1 MRENYISRG
10 NIFSRTL
17 MLLAL
22 LVTFGWSG
30 AKAEGSGTVDDPY
43 VIKAGETLTMTQ
55 FNAFYAKFVV
65 PEDVTSD
72 DAALVLD
79 GLKEKFL
86 GVYSDAAYSTDI
98 TQDSWYSGSNPYTLK
113 VPIPKG
119 TTAGTTYYF
128 YQSFPLNTT
137 NIDVTYGAGAA
148 TVEKPLT
155 RLSVTPADGQN
166 LTASSSLVSLQYS
179 RNDIKVSSCTLEVYS
194 HGGAPTLKTS
204 VSVPANVT
212 GAFVAVEPKEALMNL
227 YSAGT
232 IEANDIIKVKI
243 GVKAI
248 SGDKTIWLNGVENSV
263 DEISYIATEK
273 PVMLTKTVNIPGTGL
288 DTFLSWMP
296 ADYTNGL
303 VQLHFDGALDTQN
316 APVVKLMYGNIESDG
331 EYYEEELPVK
341 FFGNNILAVDLRG
354 KLRTPATMNIAS
366 LKVYNTITLSVKGV
380 KAADGTFVYSD
391 GVGSLGS
398 FSFDYTYKAVEY
410 ATTVDFTPASGASI
424 DNVKSIKLWANETGD
439 GKATFAGVQFAY
451 TDGGEAKTVVVPM
464 SQITSEAA
472 PDEANA
478 TIYTI
483 PVPEFSRDADTQV
496 VLTLTGLSTPDGLDH
511 SADFTA
517 TYTTAGHT
525 AAVAAVTSALMVS
538 GDNTIDLITAES
550 IEKLIADSD
559 VKIATSMDDAIGCMQ
574 WQVVNTTTGETV
586 KAVYDTTEKNG
597 EGHWT
602 FWVPIDYKFFEG
614 NQYGIIL
621 KGWTDATAKNNGE
634 APIFE
639 QTITVAGAT
648 KEYKYSSVTLVEP
661 AELLYSQNEANFS
674 LESAE
679 DKTISFT
686 FSDAVTVDQAF
697 VALGF
702 GETDNCDVA
711 MSNDNKTVTLTIPDY
726 VLSTYTN
733 FTVSM
738 LVKDSEGLVV
748 KGNNG
753 EEDNSFISVYV
764 DAKFNLPYAS
774 VVEPAKDATVEKI
787 SSIKF
792 GYDKGI
798 GEGTG
803 KIVIM
808 DKLRNTIASQ
818 KSMTPVIPADQED
831 NWDYIPT
838 EIIVNFDKEITAP
851 GTYVVYVPEG
861 VFNLDLSAQGFA
873 VKSNHEETF
882 SLTVDGEVIPEAPA
896 NVTVTPAAGNVE
908 SLNEIVL
915 TFNDYETCAWT
926 FAVAPTITLPNGETH
941 NIKNYEFGAADNELK
956 CTMPQTLTDEGTYV
970 LTIPAG
976 AVTYNDNPDN
986 LNAAFSV
993 TYIIKGKTA
1002 DTYATASPAPGVVE
1016 SLKDIYVT
1024 FNECGACAWSYKIMP
1039 TITLPDGSVK
1049 TLTNEEATYDWNNPD
1064 IRVVWLKLS
1073 EALTAPGD
1081 YVLNFPAG
1089 TLLLDEDV
1097 PSKAVSFTYTI
1108 EAGNTIDVTVNPAP
1122 GEVASLSSFVLSFA
1136 DDPSLTNTYWNNA
1149 IDESNAPYVIDADG
1163 NKYACTYDYDW
1174 NGDEEL
1180 MVTLSEN
1187 ITTAGSYKLV
1197 IPAGAVMLN
1206 GVATDSDIK
1215 FNYTVTG
1222 EGGSSAWNVT
1232 SDPAN
1237 GSKVT
1242 SLETV
1247 ILTFNDFDP
1256 SNGIDYA
1263 SDEPMVLTD
1272 PNGVEHKLSW
1282 TNAEFHNGVYNA
1294 VRIALLEAN
1303 DDAWTRIDCTTPGTY
1318 TLTIPAN
1325 SVWEYEN
1332 QSNIINEDLV
1342 FTWTVVKPWA
1352 VEVTPENGSTVKV
1365 LEGVT
1370 VTFPDFTT
1378 SDGVAYDGETP
1389 LVLTDP
1395 DGVAHKITPYAV
1407 NQYEGAYNAISVILF
1422 DENNEEIDGSK
1433 RGTYT
1438 LTIPAGCINDYTDET
1453 NTNTEF
1459 TFSWNV
1465 EGIDVTVNPA
1475 NGAEVE
1481 SLKQIAVTFGD
1492 YQVVDWNWAAVREA
1506 PLIFFDSMGDPVQL
1520 TIDNLDIDNKSTN
1533 TLLITL
1539 PEEYTAVGTYSLTI
1553 PSGYV
1558 VVNTTTQETL
1568 DMDLSFSWKIK
1579 GEPLTITPTPGVV
1592 DEIGMV
1598 FITFNDIDPNIGIVI
1613 NQDAYN
1619 ENPAVFT
1626 DKDGKETVIGFRR
1639 INQMYP
1645 TNNTIAITLPVDD
1658 NITEVGTYKLFIPA
1672 NTVYGYLD
1680 KSVVYAEDINIEW
1693 TITTASGIYG
1703 IFAGKNEKVNV
1714 FTIDGKAVLKNADAS
1729 DLKQLAPGKLY
1740 IINGKK
1746 FVVK

>member
-1 MRENYISRG
+1 
-10 NIFSRTL
+10 
-17 MLLAL
+17 
-22 LVTFGWSG
+22 
-30 AKAEGSGTVDDPY
+30 
-43 VIKAGETLTMTQ
+43 
-55 FNAFYAKFVV
+55 
-65 PEDVTSD
+65 
-72 DAALVLD
+72 
-79 GLKEKFL
+79 
-86 GVYSDAAYSTDI
+86 
-98 TQDSWYSGSNPYTLK
+98 
-113 VPIPKG
+113 
-119 TTAGTTYYF
+119 
-128 YQSFPLNTT
+128 
-137 NIDVTYGAGAA
+137 
-148 TVEKPLT
+148 
-155 RLSVTPADGQN
+155 
-166 LTASSSLVSLQYS
+166 
-179 RNDIKVSSCTLEVYS
+179 
-194 HGGAPTLKTS
+194 
-204 VSVPANVT
+204 
-212 GAFVAVEPKEALMNL
+212 
-227 YSAGT
+227 
-232 IEANDIIKVKI
+232 
-243 GVKAI
+243 
-248 SGDKTIWLNGVENSV
+248 
-263 DEISYIATEK
+263 
-273 PVMLTKTVNIPGTGL
+273 
-288 DTFLSWMP
+288 MP
-296 ADYTNGL
+296 
-303 VQLHFDGALDTQN
+303 
-316 APVVKLMYGNIESDG
+316 
-331 EYYEEELPVK
+331 
-341 FFGNNILAVDLRG
+341 
-354 KLRTPATMNIAS
+354 
-366 LKVYNTITLSVKGV
+366 
-380 KAADGTFVYSD
+380 
-391 GVGSLGS
+391 
-398 FSFDYTYKAVEY
+398 
-410 ATTVDFTPASGASI
+410 
-424 DNVKSIKLWANETGD
+424 
-439 GKATFAGVQFAY
+439 
-451 TDGGEAKTVVVPM
+451 
-464 SQITSEAA
+464 SE
-472 PDEANA
+472 
-478 TIYTI
+478 
-483 PVPEFSRDADTQV
+483 
-496 VLTLTGLSTPDGLDH
+496 
-511 SADFTA
+511 
-517 TYTTAGHT
+517 
-525 AAVAAVTSALMVS
+525 
-538 GDNTIDLITAES
+538 
-550 IEKLIADSD
+550 
-559 VKIATSMDDAIGCMQ
+559 
-574 WQVVNTTTGETV
+574 
-586 KAVYDTTEKNG
+586 
-597 EGHWT
+597 
-602 FWVPIDYKFFEG
+602 
-614 NQYGIIL
+614 
-621 KGWTDATAKNNGE
+621 
-634 APIFE
+634 
-639 QTITVAGAT
+639 
-648 KEYKYSSVTLVEP
+648 
-661 AELLYSQNEANFS
+661 
-674 LESAE
+674 
-679 DKTISFT
+679 
-686 FSDAVTVDQAF
+686 
-697 VALGF
+697 
-702 GETDNCDVA
+702 
-711 MSNDNKTVTLTIPDY
+711 
-726 VLSTYTN
+726 
-733 FTVSM
+733 
-738 LVKDSEGLVV
+738 
-748 KGNNG
+748 
-753 EEDNSFISVYV
+753 
-764 DAKFNLPYAS
+764 
-774 VVEPAKDATVEKI
+774 
-787 SSIKF
+787 
-792 GYDKGI
+792 
-798 GEGTG
+798 
-803 KIVIM
+803 
-808 DKLRNTIASQ
+808 
-818 KSMTPVIPADQED
+818 
-831 NWDYIPT
+831 
-838 EIIVNFDKEITAP
+838 
-851 GTYVVYVPEG
+851 
-861 VFNLDLSAQGFA
+861 
-873 VKSNHEETF
+873 
-882 SLTVDGEVIPEAPA
+882 
-896 NVTVTPAAGNVE
+896 
-908 SLNEIVL
+908 
-915 TFNDYETCAWT
+915 
-926 FAVAPTITLPNGETH
+926 
-941 NIKNYEFGAADNELK
+941 
-956 CTMPQTLTDEGTYV
+956 
-970 LTIPAG
+970 
-976 AVTYNDNPDN
+976 
-986 LNAAFSV
+986 
-993 TYIIKGKTA
+993 
-1002 DTYATASPAPGVVE
+1002 
-1016 SLKDIYVT
+1016 
-1024 FNECGACAWSYKIMP
+1024 
-1039 TITLPDGSVK
+1039 
-1049 TLTNEEATYDWNNPD
+1049 
-1064 IRVVWLKLS
+1064 
-1073 EALTAPGD
+1073 
-1081 YVLNFPAG
+1081 
-1089 TLLLDEDV
+1089 
-1097 PSKAVSFTYTI
+1097 AVSFTYTI

-1438 LTIPAGCINDYTDET
+1438 LTIPAGCIYDYTDPT

-1481 SLKQIAVTFGD
+1481 SLKQISVTFGD
-1492 YQVVDWNWAAVREA
+1492 YQVVDWNWAAVRET

-1520 TIDNLDIDNKSTN
+1520 TIDNLDIDSKSTN

-1558 VVNTTTQETL
+1558 VLNTTTQETL

-1598 FITFNDIDPNIGIVI
+1598 FITFNDIDPNIGVVI
-1613 NQDAYN
+1613 NQDAYTA
-1619 ENPAVFT
+1619 NPAVFT

-1693 TITTASGIYG
+1693 TIETSDGIYG

>member
-1 MRENYISRG
+1 MHHSIFLMNLKKALGCSYVHGLEWVWVEVPVPTKFLLPHYRSNIASITFREPELSHNRGKFSVLMRFSSNYLSWFANNLLILHPICHMQDFLFFIHIYQFKLSSMRESYYSKESLL
-10 NIFSRTL
+10 SRTL

-22 LVTFGWSG
+22 LLTFGWSG
-30 AKAEGSGTVDDPY
+30 AKAEGSGTADDPY
-43 VIKAGETLTMTQ
+43 VIKAGETLTMPQ
-55 FNAFYAKFVV
+55 MKKFYAKFVV

-79 GLKEKFL
+79 GLKDMFL
-86 GVYSDAAYSTDI
+86 KVYSDAAYSTDI
-98 TQDSWYSGSNPYTLK
+98 TQDSWYSGSSPWTLK
-113 VPIPKG
+113 VPIPNG
-119 TTAGTTYYF
+119 TAAGTTYYF
-128 YQSFPLNTT
+128 YEFLPMTTT
-137 NIDVTYGAGAA
+137 NIEVTYGAGAA

-155 RLSVTPADGQN
+155 RLSVTPAEGQN

-179 RNDIKVSSCTLEVYS
+179 RNDIKVTSCVMEVYS
-194 HGGAPTLKTS
+194 HGTDTPELKATKS
-204 VSVPANVT
+204 LAANVQ
-212 GAFVAVEPKEALMNL
+212 GAFVSIEPKTQLIALYNEGILEAC
-227 YSAGT
+227 
-232 IEANDIIKVKI
+232 DIIKVKV
-243 GVKAI
+243 GVKAVN
-248 SGDKTIWLNGVENSV
+248 GDNTIWLNGVENSV

-273 PVMLTKTVNIPGTGL
+273 PVMLTKTVNTPGNGL
-288 DTFLSWMP
+288 NTFLSWMP
-296 ADYTNGL
+296 ADYANGL
-303 VQLHFDGALDTQN
+303 AQLHFDGALDTQN
-316 APVVKLMYGNIESDG
+316 APVVKLMYGDIESDG
-331 EYYEEELPVK
+331 EYYEEVLPVK
-341 FFGNNILAVDLRG
+341 FFGDNILAVDLRG

-424 DNVKSIKLWANETGD
+424 DNVKSIELWANETGD

-464 SQITSEAA
+464 SQITSEADT
-472 PDEANA
+472 DEANA

-764 DAKFNLPYAS
+764 DAKFNLPYAE

-808 DKLRNTIASQ
+808 DKLRNTIATQ

-1049 TLTNEEATYDWNNPD
+1049 TLTSEEATYDYDNPD
-1064 IRVVWLKLS
+1064 MRVVWLKLS

-1089 TLLLDEDV
+1089 TLLLDEDM
-1097 PSKAVSFTYTI
+1097 PSEAVSFTYTI
-1108 EAGNTIDVTVNPAP
+1108 EAGNTIDVTVNPA
-1122 GEVASLSSFVLSFA
+1122 
-1136 DDPSLTNTYWNNA
+1136 
-1149 IDESNAPYVIDADG
+1149 
-1163 NKYACTYDYDW
+1163 
-1174 NGDEEL
+1174 
-1180 MVTLSEN
+1180 
-1187 ITTAGSYKLV
+1187 
-1197 IPAGAVMLN
+1197 
-1206 GVATDSDIK
+1206 
-1215 FNYTVTG
+1215 
-1222 EGGSSAWNVT
+1222 
-1232 SDPAN
+1232 
-1237 GSKVT
+1237 
-1242 SLETV
+1242 
-1247 ILTFNDFDP
+1247 
-1256 SNGIDYA
+1256 
-1263 SDEPMVLTD
+1263 
-1272 PNGVEHKLSW
+1272 
-1282 TNAEFHNGVYNA
+1282 
-1294 VRIALLEAN
+1294 
-1303 DDAWTRIDCTTPGTY
+1303 
-1318 TLTIPAN
+1318 N
-1325 SVWEYEN
+1325 S
-1332 QSNIINEDLV
+1332 
-1342 FTWTVVKPWA
+1342 
-1352 VEVTPENGSTVKV
+1352 
-1365 LEGVT
+1365 
-1370 VTFPDFTT
+1370 
-1378 SDGVAYDGETP
+1378 
-1389 LVLTDP
+1389 
-1395 DGVAHKITPYAV
+1395 
-1407 NQYEGAYNAISVILF
+1407 
-1422 DENNEEIDGSK
+1422 
-1433 RGTYT
+1433 
-1438 LTIPAGCINDYTDET
+1438 
-1453 NTNTEF
+1453 
-1459 TFSWNV
+1459 
-1465 EGIDVTVNPA
+1465 
-1475 NGAEVE
+1475 AEVE
-1481 SLKQIAVTFGD
+1481 SLKQISVTFGD
-1492 YQVVDWNWAAVREA
+1492 YQVVDWNWAAVRET

-1520 TIDNLDIDNKSTN
+1520 TIDNLDIDSKSTN

-1598 FITFNDIDPNIGIVI
+1598 FITFNDIDPNIGVVI

-1626 DKDGKETVIGFRR
+1626 DKDGTQKQIGFRR
-1639 INQMYP
+1639 ITQMYP

-1672 NTVYGYLD
+1672 NTVYGLLD

>member
-1 MRENYISRG
+1 
-10 NIFSRTL
+10 
-17 MLLAL
+17 
-22 LVTFGWSG
+22 
-30 AKAEGSGTVDDPY
+30 
-43 VIKAGETLTMTQ
+43 
-55 FNAFYAKFVV
+55 
-65 PEDVTSD
+65 
-72 DAALVLD
+72 
-79 GLKEKFL
+79 
-86 GVYSDAAYSTDI
+86 
-98 TQDSWYSGSNPYTLK
+98 
-113 VPIPKG
+113 
-119 TTAGTTYYF
+119 
-128 YQSFPLNTT
+128 
-137 NIDVTYGAGAA
+137 
-148 TVEKPLT
+148 
-155 RLSVTPADGQN
+155 
-166 LTASSSLVSLQYS
+166 
-179 RNDIKVSSCTLEVYS
+179 
-194 HGGAPTLKTS
+194 
-204 VSVPANVT
+204 
-212 GAFVAVEPKEALMNL
+212 
-227 YSAGT
+227 
-232 IEANDIIKVKI
+232 
-243 GVKAI
+243 
-248 SGDKTIWLNGVENSV
+248 
-263 DEISYIATEK
+263 
-273 PVMLTKTVNIPGTGL
+273 
-288 DTFLSWMP
+288 MP
-296 ADYTNGL
+296 
-303 VQLHFDGALDTQN
+303 
-316 APVVKLMYGNIESDG
+316 
-331 EYYEEELPVK
+331 
-341 FFGNNILAVDLRG
+341 
-354 KLRTPATMNIAS
+354 
-366 LKVYNTITLSVKGV
+366 
-380 KAADGTFVYSD
+380 
-391 GVGSLGS
+391 
-398 FSFDYTYKAVEY
+398 
-410 ATTVDFTPASGASI
+410 
-424 DNVKSIKLWANETGD
+424 
-439 GKATFAGVQFAY
+439 
-451 TDGGEAKTVVVPM
+451 
-464 SQITSEAA
+464 SE
-472 PDEANA
+472 
-478 TIYTI
+478 
-483 PVPEFSRDADTQV
+483 
-496 VLTLTGLSTPDGLDH
+496 
-511 SADFTA
+511 
-517 TYTTAGHT
+517 
-525 AAVAAVTSALMVS
+525 
-538 GDNTIDLITAES
+538 
-550 IEKLIADSD
+550 
-559 VKIATSMDDAIGCMQ
+559 
-574 WQVVNTTTGETV
+574 
-586 KAVYDTTEKNG
+586 
-597 EGHWT
+597 
-602 FWVPIDYKFFEG
+602 
-614 NQYGIIL
+614 
-621 KGWTDATAKNNGE
+621 
-634 APIFE
+634 
-639 QTITVAGAT
+639 
-648 KEYKYSSVTLVEP
+648 
-661 AELLYSQNEANFS
+661 
-674 LESAE
+674 
-679 DKTISFT
+679 
-686 FSDAVTVDQAF
+686 
-697 VALGF
+697 
-702 GETDNCDVA
+702 
-711 MSNDNKTVTLTIPDY
+711 
-726 VLSTYTN
+726 
-733 FTVSM
+733 
-738 LVKDSEGLVV
+738 
-748 KGNNG
+748 
-753 EEDNSFISVYV
+753 
-764 DAKFNLPYAS
+764 
-774 VVEPAKDATVEKI
+774 
-787 SSIKF
+787 
-792 GYDKGI
+792 
-798 GEGTG
+798 
-803 KIVIM
+803 
-808 DKLRNTIASQ
+808 
-818 KSMTPVIPADQED
+818 
-831 NWDYIPT
+831 
-838 EIIVNFDKEITAP
+838 
-851 GTYVVYVPEG
+851 
-861 VFNLDLSAQGFA
+861 
-873 VKSNHEETF
+873 
-882 SLTVDGEVIPEAPA
+882 
-896 NVTVTPAAGNVE
+896 
-908 SLNEIVL
+908 
-915 TFNDYETCAWT
+915 
-926 FAVAPTITLPNGETH
+926 
-941 NIKNYEFGAADNELK
+941 
-956 CTMPQTLTDEGTYV
+956 
-970 LTIPAG
+970 
-976 AVTYNDNPDN
+976 
-986 LNAAFSV
+986 
-993 TYIIKGKTA
+993 
-1002 DTYATASPAPGVVE
+1002 
-1016 SLKDIYVT
+1016 
-1024 FNECGACAWSYKIMP
+1024 
-1039 TITLPDGSVK
+1039 
-1049 TLTNEEATYDWNNPD
+1049 
-1064 IRVVWLKLS
+1064 
-1073 EALTAPGD
+1073 
-1081 YVLNFPAG
+1081 
-1089 TLLLDEDV
+1089 
-1097 PSKAVSFTYTI
+1097 AVSFTYTI

-1187 ITTAGSYKLV
+1187 ITAAGSYKLV

-1263 SDEPMVLTD
+1263 YDEPMVLTD

-1303 DDAWTRIDCTTPGTY
+1303 DDAWTQIDCTTPGTY

-1325 SVWEYEN
+1325 SVWEYNN

-1395 DGVAHKITPYAV
+1395 DGVAHNIHPYAV
-1407 NQYEGAYNAISVILF
+1407 TQYDGAYNAISVTLF

-1481 SLKQIAVTFGD
+1481 SLKQISVTFGD
-1492 YQVVDWNWAAVREA
+1492 YQVVDWNWAAVRET

-1693 TITTASGIYG
+1693 TIETSDGIYG

>member
-1 MRENYISRG
+1 MRETYYSKESLL
-10 NIFSRTL
+10 SRTL

-22 LVTFGWSG
+22 LLTFGWSG
-30 AKAEGSGTVDDPY
+30 AKAEGSGTADDPY
-43 VIKAGETLTMTQ
+43 VIKAGETLTMPQ
-55 FNAFYAKFVV
+55 LKAFYAKFVV
-65 PEDVTSD
+65 PEDVTTD

-79 GLKEKFL
+79 GLKDMFL
-86 GVYSDAAYSTDI
+86 KVYSDAAYSTDI
-98 TQDSWYSGSNPYTLK
+98 TQDSWYSGSSPWTLK
-113 VPIPKG
+113 VPIPNG
-119 TTAGTTYYF
+119 TAAGATYYF
-128 YQSFPLNTT
+128 YEFLPMTTT
-137 NIDVTYGAGAA
+137 NIEVTYGAGAA

-155 RLSVTPADGQN
+155 RLSVTPAEGQN

-179 RNDIKVSSCTLEVYS
+179 RNDIKVTSCVMEVYS
-194 HGGAPTLKTS
+194 HGTDTPELKATKS
-204 VSVPANVT
+204 LAANVQ
-212 GAFVAVEPKEALMNL
+212 GAFVSIEPKTQLIALYNEGILEAC
-227 YSAGT
+227 
-232 IEANDIIKVKI
+232 DIIKVKV
-243 GVKAI
+243 GVKAVN
-248 SGDKTIWLNGVENSV
+248 GDNTIWLNGVENSV

-273 PVMLTKTVNIPGTGL
+273 PVMLTKTVNTPGNGL
-288 DTFLSWMP
+288 NTFLSWMP
-296 ADYTNGL
+296 ADYANGL
-303 VQLHFDGALDTQN
+303 AQLHFDGALDTQN
-316 APVVKLMYGNIESDG
+316 APVVKLMYGDIESDG
-331 EYYEEELPVK
+331 EYYEEVLPVK
-341 FFGNNILAVDLRG
+341 FFGDNILAVDLRG

-366 LKVYNTITLSVKGV
+366 LKVYDTITLSVKGV

-424 DNVKSIKLWANETGD
+424 DNVKSIELWANETGD

-464 SQITSEAA
+464 SQITSEAD

-586 KAVYDTTEKNG
+586 KAVYDTTEKND

-738 LVKDSEGLVV
+738 LVKDAEGLVV

-792 GYDKGI
+792 GYSKGI

-808 DKLRNTIASQ
+808 DKLRNTIATQ
-818 KSMTPVIPADQED
+818 KSMTPVVPADQED

-1024 FNECGACAWSYKIMP
+1024 FNECGSCAWSYKIMP

-1049 TLTNEEATYDWNNPD
+1049 TLTSEEATYDWNNPD

-1089 TLLLDEDV
+1089 TILLDEDM
-1097 PSKAVSFTYTI
+1097 PSEAVSFTYTI
-1108 EAGNTIDVTVNPAP
+1108 EAGNTIDVTVNPANSA
-1122 GEVASLSSFVLSFA
+1122 EVESLKQISVTFGDYQVVDWNWAAVRETPLIFFDSMG
-1136 DDPSLTNTYWNNA
+1136 DPVQLTIDNLDIDSKSTNTLL
-1149 IDESNAPYVIDADG
+1149 ITLP
-1163 NKYACTYDYDW
+1163 
-1174 NGDEEL
+1174 EEY
-1180 MVTLSEN
+1180 
-1187 ITTAGSYKLV
+1187 TAV
-1197 IPAGAVMLN
+1197 
-1206 GVATDSDIK
+1206 
-1215 FNYTVTG
+1215 
-1222 EGGSSAWNVT
+1222 
-1232 SDPAN
+1232 
-1237 GSKVT
+1237 
-1242 SLETV
+1242 
-1247 ILTFNDFDP
+1247 
-1256 SNGIDYA
+1256 
-1263 SDEPMVLTD
+1263 
-1272 PNGVEHKLSW
+1272 
-1282 TNAEFHNGVYNA
+1282 
-1294 VRIALLEAN
+1294 
-1303 DDAWTRIDCTTPGTY
+1303 GTY
-1318 TLTIPAN
+1318 SLTIPSGYVVVN
-1325 SVWEYEN
+1325 TTTQETLDM
-1332 QSNIINEDLV
+1332 DL
-1342 FTWTVVKPWA
+1342 
-1352 VEVTPENGSTVKV
+1352 S
-1365 LEGVT
+1365 
-1370 VTFPDFTT
+1370 
-1378 SDGVAYDGETP
+1378 
-1389 LVLTDP
+1389 
-1395 DGVAHKITPYAV
+1395 
-1407 NQYEGAYNAISVILF
+1407 
-1422 DENNEEIDGSK
+1422 
-1433 RGTYT
+1433 
-1438 LTIPAGCINDYTDET
+1438 
-1453 NTNTEF
+1453 
-1459 TFSWNV
+1459 FSWNV

-1481 SLKQIAVTFGD
+1481 SLKQISVTFGD
-1492 YQVVDWNWAAVREA
+1492 YQVVDWNWAAVRET

-1520 TIDNLDIDNKSTN
+1520 TIDNLDIDSKSTN

-1658 NITEVGTYKLFIPA
+1658 NITEPGTYKLFIPA

-1693 TITTASGIYG
+1693 TITTSTGIYG

>member
-1 MRENYISRG
+1 MRETYYSKESLL
-10 NIFSRTL
+10 SRTL

-22 LVTFGWSG
+22 LLTFGWSG
-30 AKAEGSGTVDDPY
+30 AKAEGSGTADDPY
-43 VIKAGETLTMTQ
+43 VIKAGETLTMPQ
-55 FNAFYAKFVV
+55 MKKFYAKFVV

-79 GLKEKFL
+79 GLKDMFL
-86 GVYSDAAYSTDI
+86 GVYSDAAYTTDI

-113 VPIPKG
+113 VPIPNG
-119 TTAGTTYYF
+119 TAAGTTYYF
-128 YQSFPLNTT
+128 YESFPMNTT
-137 NIDVTYGAGAA
+137 NIEVTDGAGAA

-155 RLSVTPADGQN
+155 RLSVTPAEGQN

-179 RNDIKVSSCTLEVYS
+179 RNDIKVTSCVMEVYS
-194 HGGAPTLKTS
+194 HGTDTPELKATKS
-204 VSVPANVT
+204 LAANVQ
-212 GAFVAVEPKEALMNL
+212 GAFISIEPKTQLIELYNEGTLEAC
-227 YSAGT
+227 
-232 IEANDIIKVKI
+232 DIIKVKV
-243 GVKAI
+243 GVKAVN
-248 SGDKTIWLNGVENSV
+248 GDNTIWLNGVENSV

-273 PVMLTKTVNIPGTGL
+273 PVMLTKTVNTPGNGL
-288 DTFLSWMP
+288 NTFLSWMP
-296 ADYTNGL
+296 ADYANGL
-303 VQLHFDGALDTQN
+303 AQLHFDGALDTQN
-316 APVVKLMYGNIESDG
+316 APVVKLMYGDIESDG
-331 EYYEEELPVK
+331 EYYEEVLPVK
-341 FFGNNILAVDLRG
+341 FFGDNILAVDLRG

-424 DNVKSIKLWANETGD
+424 DNVKSIELWANETGD

-464 SQITSEAA
+464 SQITSEAD

-738 LVKDSEGLVV
+738 LVKDAEGLVV

-792 GYDKGI
+792 GYSKGI

-808 DKLRNTIASQ
+808 DKLRNTIATQ
-818 KSMTPVIPADQED
+818 KSMTPVVPADQED

-941 NIKNYEFGAADNELK
+941 NIKNYEFGPADNELK

-1049 TLTNEEATYDWNNPD
+1049 TLTSDEATYDWDNPD
-1064 IRVVWLKLS
+1064 MRVVWLKLS

-1097 PSKAVSFTYTI
+1097 PSEAVSFTYTI
-1108 EAGNTIDVTVNPAP
+1108 EAGNTIDVTVNPANSA
-1122 GEVASLSSFVLSFA
+1122 EVESLKQISVTFGDYQVVDWNWAAVRETPLIFFDSMG
-1136 DDPSLTNTYWNNA
+1136 DPVQLTIDNLDIDSKSTNTLL
-1149 IDESNAPYVIDADG
+1149 ITLP
-1163 NKYACTYDYDW
+1163 
-1174 NGDEEL
+1174 EEY
-1180 MVTLSEN
+1180 
-1187 ITTAGSYKLV
+1187 TAV
-1197 IPAGAVMLN
+1197 
-1206 GVATDSDIK
+1206 
-1215 FNYTVTG
+1215 
-1222 EGGSSAWNVT
+1222 
-1232 SDPAN
+1232 
-1237 GSKVT
+1237 
-1242 SLETV
+1242 
-1247 ILTFNDFDP
+1247 
-1256 SNGIDYA
+1256 
-1263 SDEPMVLTD
+1263 
-1272 PNGVEHKLSW
+1272 
-1282 TNAEFHNGVYNA
+1282 
-1294 VRIALLEAN
+1294 
-1303 DDAWTRIDCTTPGTY
+1303 GTY
-1318 TLTIPAN
+1318 SLTIPSGYVVVN
-1325 SVWEYEN
+1325 TTTQETLDM
-1332 QSNIINEDLV
+1332 DL
-1342 FTWTVVKPWA
+1342 
-1352 VEVTPENGSTVKV
+1352 S
-1365 LEGVT
+1365 
-1370 VTFPDFTT
+1370 
-1378 SDGVAYDGETP
+1378 
-1389 LVLTDP
+1389 
-1395 DGVAHKITPYAV
+1395 
-1407 NQYEGAYNAISVILF
+1407 
-1422 DENNEEIDGSK
+1422 
-1433 RGTYT
+1433 
-1438 LTIPAGCINDYTDET
+1438 
-1453 NTNTEF
+1453 
-1459 TFSWNV
+1459 FSWNV

-1481 SLKQIAVTFGD
+1481 SLKQISVTFGD
-1492 YQVVDWNWAAVREA
+1492 YQVVDWNWAAVRET

-1520 TIDNLDIDNKSTN
+1520 TIDNLDIDSKSTN

-1645 TNNTIAITLPVDD
+1645 TPNSIAITLPVDD
-1658 NITEVGTYKLFIPA
+1658 NITEPGTYKLFIPA
-1672 NTVYGYLD
+1672 NTVYGLLD

-1693 TITTASGIYG
+1693 TIATPSGIYG